1 MIRRFPFLLLALL
14 GLLAVTAV
22 QAGGPS
28 PFRVQPALVTNDHG
42 WDLSVGFDF
51 PPRCY
56 LYADRLAFSIEGLP
70 GSPDFQ
76 LPPPAAPDGSEQ
88 QPQFRQQFTA
98 RSCQTGQPPAAL
110 VLTVF
115 LHGCDP
121 DTCYFPEVRRFRLV
135 PGLAALELP
144 PDLASP
150 GPPEPARW
158 RLLADGFNVLTRNGF
173 KDEPDFLRFLRE
185 AGLATAPMEHAAVP
199 WWLVGGIVAT
209 AAGWTALRG
218 GKNRWRSAVPI
229 LVALLAVSLL
239 AYRRSPR
246 APGGA
251 GHLVAVDFNANTLAE
266 DDLADLLGN
275 ALREGAP
282 VLLSLQPSTPGQ
294 PGPQSAGFPRVPGK
308 LGGLQQIRLRLPDA
322 TDPRARE
329 LCQYFAV
336 AHPPVFALLIPRNH
350 SPAGM
355 ALNLRPSGQD
365 AAPR

>member
-1 MIRRFPFLLLALL
+1 MIRRFHFLLRALL
-14 GLLAVTAV
+14 GLLAVMAV

-28 PFRVQPALVTNDHG
+28 PFQVQPSLVTNAHG

-76 LPPPAAPDGSEQ
+76 LPPSAAPDGSEQ
-88 QPQFRQQFTA
+88 QPQFRRKFTA
-98 RSCQTGQPPAAL
+98 LSCQTGQPPASL
-110 VLTVF
+110 VLAVF

-121 DTCYFPEVRRFRLV
+121 DNCYFPEVRRFRLV
-135 PGLAALELP
+135 PGLAAQELP
-144 PDLASP
+144 PDLVSP
-150 GPPEPARW
+150 GPAEPARW

-173 KDEPDFLRFLRE
+173 KDEQDFLSFLHE
-185 AGLATAPMEHAAVP
+185 AGLATAPVEHAAVP

-218 GKNRWRSAVPI
+218 GTTRWRSALPI

-246 APGGA
+246 DAA
-251 GHLVAVDFNANTLAE
+251 GTGRPVAVDFNANTLAE

-282 VLLSLQPSTPGQ
+282 VLLSLQPSIPGQ
-294 PGPQSAGFPRVPGK
+294 PGAKPDGFPGK
-308 LGGLQQIRLRLPDA
+308 PGGLQQIRLRLPDT

-336 AHPPVFALLIPRNH
+336 AHPPVFALLIPRSH
-350 SPAGM
+350 SHAGM
-355 ALNLRPSGQD
+355 ALNLQPSGQD
-365 AAPR
+365 TAP